1 LKGTFHFKQNKTKQ
15 IMAKGKKNKRQ
26 TPEKVTQHEEGKMET
41 PRRGKGINEGDDEE
55 EEMEHLDPEGMEYAE
70 EDPDDD
76 DNEEDVEDEKEKTA
90 IPESLNEI

>member
-1 LKGTFHFKQNKTKQ
+1 
-15 IMAKGKKNKRQ
+15 MAKGKKNKRQ
-26 TPEKVTQHEEGKMET
+26 SPEKVIQREEVKMET

-55 EEMEHLDPEGMEYAE
+55 EEMEHLEPKGMEDTE

-76 DNEEDVEDEKEKTA
+76 DNEEDVEDEREKTA